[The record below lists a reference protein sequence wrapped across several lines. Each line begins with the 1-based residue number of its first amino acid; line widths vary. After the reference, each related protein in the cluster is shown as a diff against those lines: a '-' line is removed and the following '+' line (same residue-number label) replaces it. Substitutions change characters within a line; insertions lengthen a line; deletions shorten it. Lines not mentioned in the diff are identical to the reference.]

1 MCNINFLFLVNMSW
15 NSSTEPESF
24 ECFSSNNPCD
34 TDHPSL
40 ACTHRIGS
48 IAANAPYDVIS
59 GKQNISVS
67 LCTKPFDPQDRF
79 TTYPGHFW
87 EVSFSNLNNSGY
99 MKGVYDLTIP
109 LFEILYKLWTFQNLS
124 LFK

>member
-48 IAANAPYDVIS
+48 ITANVPYDVIS

-67 LCTKPFDPQDRF
+67 LCAKPYDPKDRF
-79 TTYPGHFW
+79 TQFTGHFW
-87 EVSFSNLNNSGY
+87 EVSFSTLNDSGY
-99 MKGVYDLTIP
+99 MKGIYNFP
-109 LFEILYKLWTFQNLS
+109 KHLFEILHS
-124 LFK
+124 LKSS